1 MDKDAMVEM
10 LIDSLLRIENERKLL
25 AEEQKVLFEGYKDKL
40 DVKAVK
46 AALRIA
52 KIRSRLGDSEAELDS
67 ILETVESKITI

>member
-67 ILETVESKITI
+67 ILEAVESKITI

>member
-67 ILETVESKITI
+67 ILETVESKVTI